1 MGNAFCAKEEII
13 PEGEDD
19 EIKPSS
25 I

>member
-19 EIKPSS
+19 EMKPSS